1 MIPEFLLIV
10 HLIGN
15 SNGCSYRK
23 QGKGWWVDKSCPCP
37 FYHPW
42 DPWMTQQVPN
52 MGLAHSGVWGWKLP
66 SFCLG
71 SQGPPA
77 SSPGNGIGVPSGKGA
92 VNITG
97 PEWLRRTT
105 ASLMGHLG
113 EDVQAPLHP
122 PLPCTEV
129 FLPAHRDPGRGSGVG
144 VGSGVRACCSW
155 GITLFPSVLSL
166 EPAGHG
172 LTGGWCGPLLGT
184 QTADGRPVA
193 GEQGEPSAGLDKSSK
208 NKTGPPG
215 MCSCLLLA
223 AANLC

>member
-105 ASLMGHLG
+105 ASLMGELG
-113 EDVQAPLHP
+113 EDIQAPLHP

-144 VGSGVRACCSW
+144 VGSGVRAPESSTPRPL
-155 GITLFPSVLSL
+155 GLQQPPLPGLLMGAQPPT
-166 EPAGHG
+166 PA
-172 LTGGWCGPLLGT
+172 P
-184 QTADGRPVA
+184 GRPR
-193 GEQGEPSAGLDKSSK
+193 GPEQK
-208 NKTGPPG
+208 
-215 MCSCLLLA
+215 
-223 AANLC
+223 